1 MSDDKQ
7 RCIDD
12 GREVVA
18 TEIGALQRLHEHL
31 DDGFAEA
38 VDLILECPGKVVV
51 CGVGKS
57 GIVARKIAATFAS
70 TGTSAVFLHGA
81 EALHGDLGVLY
92 PNDVL
97 ILISKSGESD
107 EVVKL
112 LPSIETI
119 GPKIIAFTG
128 SAESRIGQAAHV
140 VLDCGVER
148 EADALNLAPTAS
160 ATASLVL
167 GDALAVVVASR
178 KKLTPERFA
187 LSHPGGALGCR
198 LTVKVEHLMH
208 GDDEQPLCGP
218 AAGMREVVVVMS
230 SKGMGAVNI
239 VEPDGT
245 LAGIITDGDMRR
257 AIQKHDNVLELTA
270 GDIMTKGPIRVTL
283 GTMAI
288 DALHVMEDRPSQIM
302 VLPVVDDAGKAV
314 GILRLHD
321 IVKAGL

>member
-1 MSDDKQ
+1 MADDAQ
-7 RCIDD
+7 RCIDE
-12 GREVVA
+12 GRQVVA
-18 TEIGALQRLHEHL
+18 TEIAALERLHERL
-31 DDGFAEA
+31 DAAFADA
-38 VDLILECPGKVVV
+38 VRLILDCAGKVVV

-70 TGTSAVFLHGA
+70 TGTSAVFLHAG

-92 PNDVL
+92 PDDVL

-107 EVVKL
+107 EIVKL
-112 LPSIETI
+112 LPSIESI
-119 GPKIIAFTG
+119 GPKIVAFTG
-128 SAESRIGQAAHV
+128 AGESRIGQAADV

-160 ATASLVL
+160 ATAALVL
-167 GDALAVVVASR
+167 GDALAMVVASR

-187 LSHPGGALGCR
+187 LSHPGGALGRR

-208 GDDEQPLCGP
+208 GGDEQPLCGP
-218 AAGMREVVVVMS
+218 DAKIREVVVEMTG
-230 SKGMGAVNI
+230 KGMGAVN
-239 VEPDGT
+239 VVGADGT
-245 LAGIITDGDMRR
+245 LVGIITDGDMRR
-257 AIQKHDNVLELTA
+257 AIQKHDNVLDLSAAE
-270 GDIMTKGPIRVTL
+270 IMTEGPITVPV

-288 DALHVMEDRPSQIM
+288 DALHLMEDRPSQIM
-302 VLPVVDDAGKAV
+302 VLPVVDAGGKSV